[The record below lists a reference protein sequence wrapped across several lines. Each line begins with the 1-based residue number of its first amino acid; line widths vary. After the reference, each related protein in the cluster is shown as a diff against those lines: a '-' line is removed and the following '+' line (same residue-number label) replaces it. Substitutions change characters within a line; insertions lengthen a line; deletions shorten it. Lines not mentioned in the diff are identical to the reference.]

1 MPEEDIIKPVVKEA
15 EPVNDEE
22 EIGVQEIQKG
32 VRGAASAHASGDE
45 FKDEESDLADITH
58 DVDSFSSKIDD
69 VLQDAGL
76 SRKHVYFCCGG
87 ILVLGILFSIVFF
100 GVKFFVGFIDDGG
113 ESVSDVTDVV
123 VDVPVEI
130 IEDQV
135 W

>member
-58 DVDSFSSKIDD
+58 DVDSFSSKIDN

-76 SRKHVYFCCGG
+76 SKKHVYFCCGG
-87 ILVLGILFSIVFF
+87 VAFLAVVFFIIMF
-100 GVKFFVGFIDDGG
+100 GVKFFVGFL
-113 ESVSDVTDVV
+113 
-123 VDVPVEI
+123 
-130 IEDQV
+130 
-135 W
+135 